1 MKNWKDILGDDNGN
15 IKENIDK
22 SNSILQLIQKVLK
35 KFTNKLLDKNEILE
49 NLNEI
54 ISETKKGEVKIE
66 NIGFKMQIILENN
79 LLFLFGL
86 INKYFGKDEE
96 MYKFL
101 EKYIQLF
108 TTMKSNRLFF
118 AIIEYLN
125 MNRNV
130 LQKINIDYQFEI
142 FSERCIDISEIIN
155 ILINLII

>member
-1 MKNWKDILGDDNGN
+1 MEDLGIVSFFQNENLISKHMKEEYKVTQIIKYNSLKNWKDILGDDNGN

-35 KFTNKLLDKNEILE
+35 KFANKLTDKNEILE
-49 NLNEI
+49 NLNDV

-86 INKYFGKDEE
+86 INKYFGKDED

-118 AIIEYLN
+118 LLLN
-125 MNRNV
+125 
-130 LQKINIDYQFEI
+130 I
-142 FSERCIDISEIIN
+142 
-155 ILINLII
+155 